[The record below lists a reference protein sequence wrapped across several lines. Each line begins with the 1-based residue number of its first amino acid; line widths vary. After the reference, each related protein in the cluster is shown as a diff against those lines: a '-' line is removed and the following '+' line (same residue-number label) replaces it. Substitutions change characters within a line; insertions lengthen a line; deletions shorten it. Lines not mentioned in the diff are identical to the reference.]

1 MIPSALALGG
11 NCGQNLGRQRDIR
24 PAHSGFILYTACI
37 HDIHD
42 ICRSMLIEIKTHVI
56 QLTYYPVRSSVYRYM
71 YILHI
76 VHKCLSHIYAQ
87 HCRVTCVYISIGP
100 RVLRYSL
107 PSTRPTCQ
115 RRSHRKNANG
125 LQEDRV
131 DEQLTVDRR
140 VNQLHFHVEAS
151 NSTRFSWKRL
161 QLYRQMCR
169 GDEDT
174 AAIKRYDAKV
184 TCVVAER
191 PRRE

>member
-24 PAHSGFILYTACI
+24 PDTCYST
-37 HDIHD
+37 
-42 ICRSMLIEIKTHVI
+42 S
-56 QLTYYPVRSSVYRYM
+56 YYPVL
-71 YILHI
+71 YIVHI
-76 VHKCLSHIYAQ
+76 VHICLSHIYAQ
-87 HCRVTCVYISIGP
+87 YCRVTCVYISIGP

-151 NSTRFSWKRL
+151 KSTRFSWKRL

-174 AAIKRYDAKV
+174 AAIKRYTKV
-184 TCVVAER
+184 KDVCRSRKAEKRVMQRFSRTCSVSV
-191 PRRE
+191 PSIFLT